1 MRSLKF
7 LLQKEFRQ
15 IFRNPA
21 ILRMIFMMPVIQLI
35 VLPQVAD
42 YEIRNVNIGII
53 DHDHSSYSR
62 EMIRKVGSPGT
73 FVLAGS
79 YERYSDALEDVEH
92 DRVDLILEIPNGFE
106 RTLVREDEAK
116 VAIAVNAINGVRANL
131 GAAYLNT
138 ILRNYNQEVRTQW
151 IQFPRFD
158 EIPRV
163 EISGLNWYNL
173 HMNYKLFMVPG
184 ILVVLLTMVG
194 AFLTALNIVKEKEV
208 GTIEQLNV
216 TPIRKTEFVLGK
228 LIPFWVLGMVVLTL
242 GLLVARVIYGIVPVG
257 NIGLLYLFAA
267 VYLLGV
273 LGLGLLI
280 SNIAQT
286 QQQSMLMAFFL
297 MMIFILMG
305 GLYTSIDSMPYWAQV
320 VTWFNPVTYFIDVMR
335 MVVLKGSTF
344 SDISRQLGIIG
355 IFAVVLNSWAV
366 MSYRKRNSERLG
378 LQIHEVMQAHF
389 MVRSD

>member
-1 MRSLKF
+1 
-7 LLQKEFRQ
+7 
-15 IFRNPA
+15 
-21 ILRMIFMMPVIQLI
+21 
-35 VLPQVAD
+35 
-42 YEIRNVNIGII
+42 
-53 DHDHSSYSR
+53 
-62 EMIRKVGSPGT
+62 
-73 FVLAGS
+73 
-79 YERYSDALEDVEH
+79 
-92 DRVDLILEIPNGFE
+92 
-106 RTLVREDEAK
+106 
-116 VAIAVNAINGVRANL
+116 
-131 GAAYLNT
+131 
-138 ILRNYNQEVRTQW
+138 
-151 IQFPRFD
+151 
-158 EIPRV
+158 
-163 EISGLNWYNL
+163 
-173 HMNYKLFMVPG
+173 MNYKLFMVPG

-242 GLLVARVIYGIVPVG
+242 GLLVARLIYGIVPVG

-355 IFAVVLNSWAV
+355 IFAVVLNAWAV
-366 MSYRKRNSERLG
+366 VSYRKRS
-378 LQIHEVMQAHF
+378 
-389 MVRSD
+389 

>member
-158 EIPRV
+158 EMPRV

-305 GLYTSIDSMPYWAQV
+305 GLFTSIDSMPYWAQV

-366 MSYRKRNSERLG
+366 MSYRKRS
-378 LQIHEVMQAHF
+378 
-389 MVRSD
+389 

>member
-62 EMIRKVGSPGT
+62 EMIRKVGSSGT

-138 ILRNYNQEVRTQW
+138 ILRSYNQEVRTQW

-158 EIPRV
+158 EMPRV

-216 TPIRKTEFVLGK
+216 TPIRKAEFVLGK

-366 MSYRKRNSERLG
+366 MSYVEEELT
-378 LQIHEVMQAHF
+378 IF
-389 MVRSD
+389 FI

>member
-1 MRSLKF
+1 
-7 LLQKEFRQ
+7 
-15 IFRNPA
+15 
-21 ILRMIFMMPVIQLI
+21 
-35 VLPQVAD
+35 
-42 YEIRNVNIGII
+42 
-53 DHDHSSYSR
+53 
-62 EMIRKVGSPGT
+62 
-73 FVLAGS
+73 
-79 YERYSDALEDVEH
+79 
-92 DRVDLILEIPNGFE
+92 
-106 RTLVREDEAK
+106 
-116 VAIAVNAINGVRANL
+116 
-131 GAAYLNT
+131 
-138 ILRNYNQEVRTQW
+138 
-151 IQFPRFD
+151 
-158 EIPRV
+158 
-163 EISGLNWYNL
+163 
-173 HMNYKLFMVPG
+173 MVPG

-216 TPIRKTEFVLGK
+216 TPIRKAEFVLGK

-366 MSYRKRNSERLG
+366 MSYRKRN
-378 LQIHEVMQAHF
+378 
-389 MVRSD
+389 

>member
-53 DHDHSSYSR
+53 DHDHSTYSR
-62 EMIRKVGSPGT
+62 EMIRKVGSSGT
-73 FVLAGS
+73 FVLAG
-79 YERYSDALEDVEH
+79 YYDRYRDALEDVEH
-92 DRVDLILEIPNGFE
+92 DRVDLVLEIPNGFE
-106 RTLVREDEAK
+106 RTLVREDEAQ

-138 ILRNYNQEVRTQW
+138 ILRNYNQDVRTQW
-151 IQFPRFD
+151 IRFPRFD
-158 EIPRV
+158 EMPRI
-163 EISGLNWYNL
+163 EIAGLNWYNL

-320 VTWFNPVTYFIDVMR
+320 VTWFNPVTYFIEVMR

-344 SDISRQLGIIG
+344 SDISRHLGIIG
-355 IFAVVLNSWAV
+355 IFTVVLNGWAV
-366 MSYRKRNSERLG
+366 VSYRKRS
-378 LQIHEVMQAHF
+378 
-389 MVRSD
+389 